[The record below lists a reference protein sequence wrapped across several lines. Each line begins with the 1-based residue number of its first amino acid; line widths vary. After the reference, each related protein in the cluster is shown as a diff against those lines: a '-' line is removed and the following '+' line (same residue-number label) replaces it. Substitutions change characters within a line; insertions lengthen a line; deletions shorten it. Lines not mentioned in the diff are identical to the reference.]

1 MELTENKVRNWT
13 VKYGVES
20 KVQQLLDQYNNFV
33 SRNKIFQEFNRA
45 YIDMQQVVE
54 EYKKEGNIGI
64 SVHSV
69 IYIFIK
75 FKICTSNIIKFFHPH
90 YPFWALC

>member
-13 VKYGVES
+13 VKYGVEA

-54 EYKKEGNIGI
+54 EYKKEGNIGN
-64 SVHSV
+64 VHS
-69 IYIFIK
+69 I
-75 FKICTSNIIKFFHPH
+75 FFH
-90 YPFWALC
+90 LLMK